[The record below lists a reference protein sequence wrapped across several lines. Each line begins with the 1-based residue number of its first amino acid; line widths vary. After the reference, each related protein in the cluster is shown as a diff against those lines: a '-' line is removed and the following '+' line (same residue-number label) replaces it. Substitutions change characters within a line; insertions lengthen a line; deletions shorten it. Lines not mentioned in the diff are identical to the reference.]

1 MHRYAVNNTAPR
13 PESYLQG
20 AFKVLLCMQD
30 ADATLGT
37 DYTTANAAA
46 QGPTLNETQRSAL
59 YAELA
64 SGAETG
70 EQGKGQHFHG
80 TNVDLCQQA
89 GITPFVGFYMVP
101 IVLAV

>member
-13 PESYLQG
+13 PESYLTG
-20 AFKVLLCMQD
+20 AFKVLPCMQNV
-30 ADATLGT
+30 DATLGT

-70 EQGKGQHFHG
+70 EQGGLTLSWG
-80 TNVDLCQQA
+80 EC
-89 GITPFVGFYMVP
+89 
-101 IVLAV
+101 